1 MTTPRAYYHAVGRKN
16 FWGFLLLAAFLL
28 FFYLPLLHLA
38 MLAFANKYEAP
49 GVIPQAWGFR
59 WWHFVLG
66 QDELVSSITQSF
78 LIAATTTLAAMAV
91 CLPAAYAL
99 ARFEFPGRRI
109 FMLSFLLSDAFPK
122 MGLYISIGIIFY
134 RLGLIGTVPG
144 VILIHLLNSMMFM
157 TWIPANSFRSI
168 HRQQE
173 ESARDV
179 GAGPIR
185 TFFHVSLPLAVPGIV
200 VAAMFTFL
208 GSMEE
213 AQGTLLV
220 GFPTVKTMPVE
231 MYGVIMEYATTAG
244 PVFSIILMLP
254 TIAILFLLRRF
265 LSPDTLS
272 NGFKLK

>member
-1 MTTPRAYYHAVGRKN
+1 MTTPRAYYHAVGWKN
-16 FWGFLLLAAFLL
+16 FLGFLILAVFLL

-49 GVIPQAWGFR
+49 GVIPQVWGFR

-78 LIAATTTLAAMAV
+78 LIAGMTTLIAMAV

-185 TFFHVSLPLAVPGIV
+185 TFFHVSLPLATPGIV

-244 PVFSIILMLP
+244 PVFSMILMLP